1 MTINALRFI
10 TSIKE
15 KNLYTEVGNVI
26 LVGDSKET
34 SKLASLYT
42 GEDTL
47 TYDIKSSSEI
57 EKIFNPETIKD
68 SKFVIINEIENAS
81 SELRSL
87 IISTM
92 DELTSTIWVLTSSS
106 KKIDN
111 RFTLRSAVLDIGLIY
126 LYPA

>member
-47 TYDIKSSSEI
+47 TYDIKSRSEI